1 MMVNILT
8 TNETYFFR
16 EPKHFEFFQ
25 DNILKSW
32 RGSNFRVWS
41 AASSTGEEAYTLA
54 MLMAENMG
62 VREWEVFASDISTHV
77 LKKARS
83 GVYTLDRLDNMD
95 KRYLQKYCLK
105 GVRSQ
110 QGYFRIDASL
120 RKRVT
125 FHQVNLMDKIPGEI
139 GKFDVIFLRNVLI
152 YFDNDTKKQV
162 VERLLETL
170 NPGGYFFVGHSESL
184 HRVTNQVHSVKPSI
198 YRKP

>member
-105 GVRSQ
+105 GVRS
-110 QGYFRIDASL
+110 
-120 RKRVT
+120 
-125 FHQVNLMDKIPGEI
+125 
-139 GKFDVIFLRNVLI
+139 
-152 YFDNDTKKQV
+152 
-162 VERLLETL
+162 
-170 NPGGYFFVGHSESL
+170 
-184 HRVTNQVHSVKPSI
+184 
-198 YRKP
+198 